1 MHNHS
6 VSPPLRPAGEAE
18 DDGYQDEYQLEDLEV
33 SPSDYVRAEAV
44 PNFRAVWEELGEESE
59 MADSYGLGTRDSI
72 QEAVEAVV
80 ATLGMQ
86 VRVWGR
92 DIACVCKQAWAKLCA
107 APAVCRCWAAQRTDG
122 AVLAVVGHQLC
133 LVMASATSQAGA
145 LLVAG

>member
-1 MHNHS
+1 MQTKLIMLLCAHLS
-6 VSPPLRPAGEAE
+6 VSPLLCPAGEAE

-33 SPSDYVRAEAV
+33 TPSDYVRAEAV

-86 VRVWGR
+86 VCVWGS
-92 DIACVCKQAWAKLCA
+92 DFAWVCVQALAKLCA
-107 APAVCRCWAAQRTDG
+107 ARKALCSLEQLSGRLGRCW
-122 AVLAVVGHQLC
+122 L
-133 LVMASATSQAGA
+133 
-145 LLVAG
+145 

>member
-1 MHNHS
+1 MLLCLHLNS
-6 VSPPLRPAGEAE
+6 SPLLRPAGEAE

-86 VRVWGR
+86 VRIWGN
-92 DIACVCKQAWAKLCA
+92 DIAGVCIQALATLCA
-107 APAVCRCWAAQRTDG
+107 ASAGCR
-122 AVLAVVGHQLC
+122 L
-133 LVMASATSQAGA
+133 
-145 LLVAG
+145 